1 MVIKV
6 HVRFLQFL
14 KIVFLFLILISHVSC
29 EVKERLVDQSDREVA
44 SPGPYEKIHNLSGT
58 VILKPWSKSSESW
71 NAGGGSYYVLDV
83 GDAKIMEFS
92 AKEGVIIRF
101 GEGMTPK
108 DFEGLIG
115 KRVELTGHYVP
126 KKAVKEPRGQY
137 PVGIDRKPVPRGS
150 GFKVQ
155 SFKLIQ

>member
-1 MVIKV
+1 MTMSAGS
-6 HVRFLQFL
+6 FQSL
-14 KIVFLFLILISHVSC
+14 KIIFLLSALIFQISC
-29 EVKERLVDQSDREVA
+29 EVKDQVMDLSAGEEAD
-44 SPGPYEKIHNLSGT
+44 PGPYEKIHSLSGA
-58 VILKPWSKSSESW
+58 VILKPWSKSLESW
-71 NAGGGSYYVLDV
+71 NAGGSSYYVLDV

-101 GEGMTPK
+101 DQGMAPK
-108 DFEGLIG
+108 DFESLIG

-126 KKAVKEPRGQY
+126 KETGTKPRGQY
-137 PVGIDRKPVPRGS
+137 PRGIDGKPKPRGS

>member
-1 MVIKV
+1 MKV
-6 HVRFLQFL
+6 SVRASQFL
-14 KIVFLFLILISHVSC
+14 GAVFLLFLLTLPVSC
-29 EVKERLVDQSDREVA
+29 EVKEQLVDQSDREVA
-44 SPGPYEKIHNLSGT
+44 GLGPYEKIYNLSGT
-58 VILKPWSKSSESW
+58 VILKPWSKSAESW

-101 GEGMTPK
+101 GEGANAEE
-108 DFEGLIG
+108 FEDLIG

-126 KKAVKEPRGQY
+126 KEAVTEPRGQY
-137 PVGIDRKPVPRGS
+137 PVGIDGKPAPRGS

>member
-1 MVIKV
+1 VIKV
-6 HVRFLQFL
+6 SVQFLQCL
-14 KIVFLFLILISHVSC
+14 KIFFLLSVLILHVSC
-29 EVKERLVDQSDREVA
+29 EVKEQLVDQPTEELADL
-44 SPGPYEKIHNLSGT
+44 GPYEKIHRLSGT

-71 NAGGGSYYVLDV
+71 NAGGGSYYVLNV
-83 GDAKIMEFS
+83 GETKIMEFS

-101 GEGMTPK
+101 GEGVTPK

-126 KKAVKEPRGQY
+126 KKAVKEARGQY
-137 PVGIDRKPVPRGS
+137 PVGIDRKPIPRGS

-155 SFKLIQ
+155 SFKIIQ

>member
-1 MVIKV
+1 MVMNV
-6 HVRFLQFL
+6 SVRASQFL
-14 KIVFLFLILISHVSC
+14 GAVFLLFLLTLTVSC
-29 EVKERLVDQSDREVA
+29 EVKEQLVDQSDREVA
-44 SPGPYEKIHNLSGT
+44 GSGPYEKIHNLSGT
-58 VILKPWSKSSESW
+58 VIHKTWRKSAESW

-101 GEGMTPK
+101 GEGANAEE
-108 DFEGLIG
+108 FEDLSG

-126 KKAVKEPRGQY
+126 KEAVTEPRGQF
-137 PVGIDRKPVPRGS
+137 PVGANGKPAPRGS

>member
-1 MVIKV
+1 MSVQ
-6 HVRFLQFL
+6 FLQCL
-14 KIVFLFLILISHVSC
+14 KIFFLLSFLILHVSC
-29 EVKERLVDQSDREVA
+29 EVKEQLVNQPTEELADL
-44 SPGPYEKIHNLSGT
+44 GPYEKIHRLSGT

-71 NAGGGSYYVLDV
+71 NAGGGSYYVLNV
-83 GDAKIMEFS
+83 GETKIMEFS

-101 GEGMTPK
+101 GEGVTPK

-126 KKAVKEPRGQY
+126 KKAVKEARGQY
-137 PVGIDRKPVPRGS
+137 PVGIDRRPIPRGS

-155 SFKLIQ
+155 SFKIIQ

>member
-1 MVIKV
+1 MVMKV

-14 KIVFLFLILISHVSC
+14 KIVFLFPILILHVSC

-44 SPGPYEKIHNLSGT
+44 GPGPYEKIHELSGT
-58 VILKPWSKSSESW
+58 AILKPWSKSAESW

-83 GDAKIMEFS
+83 GDEKIMEFS

-101 GEGMTPK
+101 GEGVNAGE
-108 DFEGLIG
+108 FEGLVG
-115 KRVELTGHYVP
+115 KRVQLTGHYVP
-126 KKAVKEPRGQY
+126 KEAVTEPLGQF
-137 PVGIDRKPVPRGS
+137 PVGANGKPAPRGS

-155 SFKLIQ
+155 SFKLVQ

>member
-1 MVIKV
+1 MIKV
-6 HVRFLQFL
+6 SVQFLQCL
-14 KIVFLFLILISHVSC
+14 KIFFLLSVLILHVSC
-29 EVKERLVDQSDREVA
+29 EVKEQLVDQPTEELADL
-44 SPGPYEKIHNLSGT
+44 GPYEKIHRLSGT

-71 NAGGGSYYVLDV
+71 NAGGGSYYVLNV
-83 GDAKIMEFS
+83 GETKIMEFS

-101 GEGMTPK
+101 GEGVTPK

-126 KKAVKEPRGQY
+126 KKAVKEARGQY
-137 PVGIDRKPVPRGS
+137 PVGIDRKPIPRGS

-155 SFKLIQ
+155 SFKIIQ

>member
-1 MVIKV
+1 M
-6 HVRFLQFL
+6 
-14 KIVFLFLILISHVSC
+14 
-29 EVKERLVDQSDREVA
+29 DQSDGELAV
-44 SPGPYEKIHNLSGT
+44 PGPYEKIHKLSGT
-58 VILKPWSKSSESW
+58 VILKPWTKSSESW

-83 GDAKIMEFS
+83 GEAKIMEFS

-101 GEGMTPK
+101 DEGVSSEE
-108 DFEGLIG
+108 FENLIG

-126 KKAVKEPRGQY
+126 KETVTKPLGQY
-137 PVGIDRKPVPRGS
+137 PRGIDGKPKPRGS

>member
-1 MVIKV
+1 MKIF
-6 HVRFLQFL
+6 FLL
-14 KIVFLFLILISHVSC
+14 SFLILHVSC
-29 EVKERLVDQSDREVA
+29 EVKEQLVNQPTEELADL
-44 SPGPYEKIHNLSGT
+44 GPYEKIHRLSGT

-71 NAGGGSYYVLDV
+71 NAGGGSYYVLNV
-83 GDAKIMEFS
+83 GETKIMEFS

-101 GEGMTPK
+101 GEGVTPK

-126 KKAVKEPRGQY
+126 KKAVKEARGQY
-137 PVGIDRKPVPRGS
+137 PVGIDRRPIPRGS

-155 SFKLIQ
+155 SFKIIQ

>member
-6 HVRFLQFL
+6 HVRSLQFL
-14 KIVFLFLILISHVSC
+14 KIVFLFSILILHVSC
-29 EVKERLVDQSDREVA
+29 EVKERIVDQSDREVVG
-44 SPGPYEKIHNLSGT
+44 PGPYEKIHNLSGT

-101 GEGMTPK
+101 GEGVSPK
-108 DFEGLIG
+108 DFEELIE
-115 KRVELTGHYVP
+115 KRVQLTGHYVP
-126 KKAVKEPRGQY
+126 KEAVTEPRGQY
-137 PVGIDRKPVPRGS
+137 PVGIGGKPAPRGS

>member
-1 MVIKV
+1 MTMSAGS
-6 HVRFLQFL
+6 FQSL
-14 KIVFLFLILISHVSC
+14 KIIFLLSALIFQISC
-29 EVKERLVDQSDREVA
+29 EVKNQVMDLSAGEEVD
-44 SPGPYEKIHNLSGT
+44 PGPYEKIHSLSGT
-58 VILKPWSKSSESW
+58 VILKPWSKSLESW
-71 NAGGGSYYVLDV
+71 NAGGSSYYVLDV

-101 GEGMTPK
+101 DQGMTPK
-108 DFEGLIG
+108 DFESLIG

-126 KKAVKEPRGQY
+126 KETVTKPLGQY
-137 PVGIDRKPVPRGS
+137 PRGIDGKPKPRGS

>member
-1 MVIKV
+1 MIKV
-6 HVRFLQFL
+6 SVQFLQCL
-14 KIVFLFLILISHVSC
+14 KIFFLLSVLILHVSC
-29 EVKERLVDQSDREVA
+29 EVKEQLVDQPAEELADL
-44 SPGPYEKIHNLSGT
+44 GPYEKIHRLSGT

-71 NAGGGSYYVLDV
+71 NAGGGSYYVLNV
-83 GDAKIMEFS
+83 GETKIMEFS

-101 GEGMTPK
+101 GEGVTPK

-126 KKAVKEPRGQY
+126 KKAVKEARGQY
-137 PVGIDRKPVPRGS
+137 PVGIDRKPIPRGS

-155 SFKLIQ
+155 SFKIIQ

>member
-1 MVIKV
+1 MVMKV
-6 HVRFLQFL
+6 SVRASQFL
-14 KIVFLFLILISHVSC
+14 GAVFLLFLLTLPVSC
-29 EVKERLVDQSDREVA
+29 EVKEQLVDQSDREVA
-44 SPGPYEKIHNLSGT
+44 GLGPYEKIYNLSGT
-58 VILKPWSKSSESW
+58 VILKPWSKSAESW

-101 GEGMTPK
+101 GEGANAEE
-108 DFEGLIG
+108 FEDLIG

-126 KKAVKEPRGQY
+126 KEAVTEPRGQY
-137 PVGIDRKPVPRGS
+137 PVGIDGKPAPRGS

>member
-1 MVIKV
+1 MVMKV
-6 HVRFLQFL
+6 RVRPLQCLRVAFF
-14 KIVFLFLILISHVSC
+14 ICILTLHVSC
-29 EVKERLVDQSDREVA
+29 EVKESLSDRSGEELAV
-44 SPGPYEKIHNLSGT
+44 SGPYEKIHTLNGT
-58 VILKPWSKSSESW
+58 VILKPWSKSAESW

-101 GEGMTPK
+101 GEGVNAG

-115 KRVELTGHYVP
+115 KRVQLTGLYVP
-126 KKAVKEPRGQY
+126 KEAVSEPLGQF
-137 PVGIDRKPVPRGS
+137 PVGTNGKPAPRGS

-155 SFKLIQ
+155 SFKLVQ

>member
-1 MVIKV
+1 VIKV
-6 HVRFLQFL
+6 SVQVLQCL
-14 KIVFLFLILISHVSC
+14 KIFFLLSVLILHVSC
-29 EVKERLVDQSDREVA
+29 EVKEQLVDQPAEELADL
-44 SPGPYEKIHNLSGT
+44 GPYEKIHRLSGT

-71 NAGGGSYYVLDV
+71 NAGGGSYYVLNV
-83 GDAKIMEFS
+83 GETKIMEFS

-101 GEGMTPK
+101 GEGVTPK

-126 KKAVKEPRGQY
+126 KKAVKEARGQY
-137 PVGIDRKPVPRGS
+137 PVGIDRKPIPRGS

-155 SFKLIQ
+155 SFKIIQ

>member
-1 MVIKV
+1 MKV
-6 HVRFLQFL
+6 SVRVSQFL
-14 KIVFLFLILISHVSC
+14 GAVFLLFLLTLPVSC
-29 EVKERLVDQSDREVA
+29 EVKEQLVDQSDREVA
-44 SPGPYEKIHNLSGT
+44 GLGPYEKIYNLSGT
-58 VILKPWSKSSESW
+58 VILKPWSKSAESW

-101 GEGMTPK
+101 GEGANAEE
-108 DFEGLIG
+108 FEDLIG
-115 KRVELTGHYVP
+115 KRVDLTGHYVP
-126 KKAVKEPRGQY
+126 KEAVTEPRGQY
-137 PVGIDRKPVPRGS
+137 PVGIDGKPAPRGS

>member
-1 MVIKV
+1 MIKV
-6 HVRFLQFL
+6 SVQVLQCL
-14 KIVFLFLILISHVSC
+14 KIFFLLSVLILHVSC
-29 EVKERLVDQSDREVA
+29 EVKEQLVDQPAEELADL
-44 SPGPYEKIHNLSGT
+44 GPYEKIHRLSGT

-71 NAGGGSYYVLDV
+71 NAGGGSYYVLNV
-83 GDAKIMEFS
+83 GETKIMEFS

-101 GEGMTPK
+101 GEGVTPK

-126 KKAVKEPRGQY
+126 KKAVKEARGQY
-137 PVGIDRKPVPRGS
+137 PVGIDRKPIPRGS

-155 SFKLIQ
+155 SFKIIQ

>member
-1 MVIKV
+1 MIKV
-6 HVRFLQFL
+6 SVQFLQCL
-14 KIVFLFLILISHVSC
+14 KIFFLLSFLILHVSC
-29 EVKERLVDQSDREVA
+29 EVKEQLVNQPTEELADL
-44 SPGPYEKIHNLSGT
+44 GPYEKIHRLSGT

-71 NAGGGSYYVLDV
+71 NAGGGSYYVLNV
-83 GDAKIMEFS
+83 GETKIMEFS

-101 GEGMTPK
+101 GEGVTPK

-126 KKAVKEPRGQY
+126 KKAVKEARGQY
-137 PVGIDRKPVPRGS
+137 PVGIDRRPIPRGS

-155 SFKLIQ
+155 SFKIIQ

>member
-1 MVIKV
+1 MIKV
-6 HVRFLQFL
+6 SVQFLQCL
-14 KIVFLFLILISHVSC
+14 KIFFLLSFLILHVSC
-29 EVKERLVDQSDREVA
+29 EVKEQLVNQPTEELADL
-44 SPGPYEKIHNLSGT
+44 GPYEKIHRLSGT

-71 NAGGGSYYVLDV
+71 NAGGGSYYVLNV
-83 GDAKIMEFS
+83 GETKIMEFS

-101 GEGMTPK
+101 GEGVTPK

-126 KKAVKEPRGQY
+126 KKAVKEARGQY
-137 PVGIDRKPVPRGS
+137 PVGIDRKPIPSGS

-155 SFKLIQ
+155 SFKIIQ

>member
-1 MVIKV
+1 VIKV
-6 HVRFLQFL
+6 SVQFLQCL
-14 KIVFLFLILISHVSC
+14 KIFFLLSVLILHVSC
-29 EVKERLVDQSDREVA
+29 EVKEQLVDQPAEELADL
-44 SPGPYEKIHNLSGT
+44 GPYEKIHRLSGT

-71 NAGGGSYYVLDV
+71 NAGGGSYYVLNV
-83 GDAKIMEFS
+83 GETKIMEFS

-101 GEGMTPK
+101 GEGVTPK

-126 KKAVKEPRGQY
+126 KKAVKEARGQY
-137 PVGIDRKPVPRGS
+137 PVGIDRKPIPRGS

-155 SFKLIQ
+155 SFKIIQ

>member
-1 MVIKV
+1 MKV
-6 HVRFLQFL
+6 SVRVSQFL
-14 KIVFLFLILISHVSC
+14 GAVFLLFLLTLPVSC
-29 EVKERLVDQSDREVA
+29 EVKEQLVDQSDREVA
-44 SPGPYEKIHNLSGT
+44 GLGPYEKIYNLSGT
-58 VILKPWSKSSESW
+58 VILKPWSKSAESW

-101 GEGMTPK
+101 GEGANAEE
-108 DFEGLIG
+108 FEDLIG

-126 KKAVKEPRGQY
+126 KEAVTEPRGQY
-137 PVGIDRKPVPRGS
+137 PVGIDGKPAPRGS

>member
-1 MVIKV
+1 MKV
-6 HVRFLQFL
+6 SVRVSQFL
-14 KIVFLFLILISHVSC
+14 GAVFLLFLLTLPVSC
-29 EVKERLVDQSDREVA
+29 EVKEQLVDQSDREVA
-44 SPGPYEKIHNLSGT
+44 GPGPYEKIHNLSGT
-58 VILKPWSKSSESW
+58 VILKPWSKSAESW

-101 GEGMTPK
+101 GEGVNAEE
-108 DFEGLIG
+108 FEDLIG
-115 KRVELTGHYVP
+115 KRVDLTGHYVP
-126 KKAVKEPRGQY
+126 KEAVTEPRGQY
-137 PVGIDRKPVPRGS
+137 PVGIDGNPAPRGS

>member
-1 MVIKV
+1 
-6 HVRFLQFL
+6 
-14 KIVFLFLILISHVSC
+14 
-29 EVKERLVDQSDREVA
+29 VKEQLVNQPTEELADL
-44 SPGPYEKIHNLSGT
+44 GPYEKIHRLSGT

-71 NAGGGSYYVLDV
+71 NAGGGSYYVLNV
-83 GDAKIMEFS
+83 GETKIMEFS

-101 GEGMTPK
+101 GEGVTPK

-126 KKAVKEPRGQY
+126 KKAVKEARGQY
-137 PVGIDRKPVPRGS
+137 PVGIDRRPIPRGS

-155 SFKLIQ
+155 SFKIIQ